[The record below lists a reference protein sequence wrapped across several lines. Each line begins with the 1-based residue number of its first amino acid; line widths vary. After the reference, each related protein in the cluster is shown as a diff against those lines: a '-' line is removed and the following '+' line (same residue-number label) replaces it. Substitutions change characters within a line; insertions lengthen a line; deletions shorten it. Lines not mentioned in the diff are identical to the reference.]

1 MNAPVTLR
9 TQRLLLRPWQDG
21 DAVPFAA
28 TNADPAVMEHY
39 PARLTRAESG
49 AQLERIAEHI
59 TTNGWGLWAVES
71 PGIAPFMGY
80 CGLWPVTFDAP
91 FTPAVEISWRLARPY
106 WGKSYAF
113 EAANTVLTFGF
124 GTLGLAEI
132 VSFTIPAN
140 LRSQRLMQRLGMVR
154 NPADDFEHPKLPP
167 GHPMRPHVLYRKTT
181 HQHAVPPFQ
190 AP

>member
-1 MNAPVTLR
+1 MNAPVALR

-21 DAVPFAA
+21 DAVPFAVL
-28 TNADPAVMEHY
+28 NADPAVMEHY
-39 PARLTRAESG
+39 PARLTRAESD

-59 TTNGWGLWAVES
+59 TTNAWGLWAVELL
-71 PGIAPFMGY
+71 GVAPFVGY
-80 CGLWPVTFDAP
+80 CGLWPVAFDAP
-91 FTPAVEISWRLARPY
+91 FTPAIEIGWRLARPY
-106 WGKSYAF
+106 WGQRYAV

-167 GHPMRPHVLYRKTT
+167 EHPMRPHVLYRKTT
-181 HQHAVPPFQ
+181 HQHTVPSL
-190 AP
+190 